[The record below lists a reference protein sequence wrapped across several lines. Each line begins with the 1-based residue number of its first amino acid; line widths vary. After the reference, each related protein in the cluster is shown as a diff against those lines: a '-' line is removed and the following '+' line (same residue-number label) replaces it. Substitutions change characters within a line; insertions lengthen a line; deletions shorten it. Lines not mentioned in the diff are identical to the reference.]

1 VGGGASHTAVD
12 LRLHPGRA
20 DGEDGPEEIRR
31 FVRSLFRGRD
41 ASKPLDTLRLRS
53 SDVDGAYDEDDAK
66 AWIRA
71 AVIKCKAR
79 DIHLIGHRKAL
90 AVLEHAAFV
99 SSHLKVLKL
108 SYAMP
113 CLTAKSSSSSLPG
126 ARLWKKWT

>member
-1 VGGGASHTAVD
+1 
-12 LRLHPGRA
+12 
-20 DGEDGPEEIRR
+20 
-31 FVRSLFRGRD
+31 VRSLFRGRD